1 MTPKNRSKLTTT
13 AQSSAEIDAT
23 AAAWAARA
31 DRGPLSPEDQ
41 ARLEA
46 WAAVD
51 PRRAGAY
58 ARALAVSAHLDRAQG
73 LGKDFAPKL
82 HPAARA
88 LDRRR
93 LILSGGL
100 LAAASVVGVIGFVA
114 MDRGARLTTR
124 KGDIRR
130 ASLADG
136 SAATLNTDTRLRTAF
151 DDGSRRITL
160 LQGEALFDVAK
171 DADRPFVVTA
181 GEVRVRAVGTS
192 FTVRRLDDGAVAV
205 VVREGVVEVTRG
217 NEPPVRLAAAQAIE
231 VAAGV
236 PLAPTAIG
244 GQAVERAMAWR
255 QGMIDLDGLTLG
267 EAAGQFA
274 RYSDRRIVID
284 DPAVAGLKVAGLF
297 SASDPE
303 GFARAAALSLGL
315 TAEPRA
321 DGVRLRGS

>member
-1 MTPKNRSKLTTT
+1 MTAT
-13 AQSSAEIDAT
+13 AESSAEIDAA

-31 DRGPLSPEDQ
+31 DRGPLSPKDQ
-41 ARLEA
+41 ADLEA

-58 ARALAVSAHLDRAQG
+58 ARALAVSVHLDRAQG
-73 LGKDFAPKL
+73 LGKDFEPRR

-100 LAAASVVGVIGFVA
+100 LAAASVVGIVGFVA
-114 MDRGARLTTR
+114 TDRSARLTTR

-151 DDGSRRITL
+151 DDRGRRIFL

-171 DADRPFVVTA
+171 DPARPFVVTA
-181 GEVRVRAVGTS
+181 GDVRVRAVGTS
-192 FTVRRLDDGAVAV
+192 FTVRRLDDSAVTV

-217 NEPPVRLAAAQAIE
+217 NEPPVRLAAAQTVQ
-231 VAAGV
+231 VAVGA
-236 PLAPTAIG
+236 PLAPAAIG
-244 GQAVERAMAWR
+244 GAAVERAMAWR

-284 DPAVAGLKVAGLF
+284 DPVVARLKVAGLF

-315 TAEPRA
+315 TAETQA